1 MRLDDIWTTK
11 KKRSQSQT
19 SNPRGTSYRGQ
30 LKQTNPALLYL
41 CLWVKLKKYH
51 GTVMLSCYWL
61 SRKHPHRLR
70 LVAWV
75 RVAQVQA
82 TQRAN
87 ANKLIINASWLW
99 QAIVLTVFNKAP
111 VEGLWC
117 KPKCRVNTIHHF
129 FFYHFSCRKDQF
141 TVLIL
146 KFGIEDFTDH
156 LSRSTKVP
164 VDPHLFVVVVLHAFT
179 RVSLNKQT
187 AGIYN

>member
-1 MRLDDIWTTK
+1 MNYK
-11 KKRSQSQT
+11 KEAISEPNVQSQRNE
-19 SNPRGTSYRGQ
+19 SPESIE
-30 LKQTNPALLYL
+30 TNQPTVALFMFMS
-41 CLWVKLKKYH
+41 KLKKYH
-51 GTVMLSCYWL
+51 GTVMLSRYWL

-82 TQRAN
+82 TQRPN
-87 ANKLIINASWLW
+87 ANKFIINASWLW

-111 VEGLWC
+111 VEALWC

-129 FFYHFSCRKDQF
+129 FFYHFSSRKDQF